1 MRQEKERQKK
11 ERKEKMRQKEIER
24 ELKGRETRVKGRM
37 RNEIH
42 EKKRQEK
49 ERL

>member
-1 MRQEKERQKK
+1 
-11 ERKEKMRQKEIER
+11 MRQKEIER
-24 ELKGRETRVKGRM
+24 ELRGREIRVRGRM

-49 ERL
+49 ERLEEEKDRKEGRKII

>member
-1 MRQEKERQKK
+1 
-11 ERKEKMRQKEIER
+11 
-24 ELKGRETRVKGRM
+24 VKGRM

-49 ERL
+49 ERLEEEKDRKEGRKII